1 VLRDLEEVIA
11 KFFGRSWR
19 MGEMPGDWR
28 IVNVSSVSKQ
38 DKKEEPGNYTPIS
51 LNSVPGKVTEH
62 IILGI
67 ISKQVEEKK
76 VIRSS

>member
-1 VLRDLEEVIA
+1 
-11 KFFGRSWR
+11 
-19 MGEMPGDWR
+19 MPGDWR